1 MTSLDQ
7 VTLWLL
13 GYKYLALFPLAVAE
27 GPIITVLAGFFVS
40 LGQLNF
46 WLAYIIIVAGD
57 LIGDAIHYFIGRLGG
72 EKFIT
77 KWGHH
82 IGINENQVTSLEKQF
97 DKRGSQLLFI
107 GKMSHGI
114 GGAFLVAAGI
124 IKMPFDKFIFS
135 NMLATLLKSLIL
147 LLVGYYF
154 GQALSTINS
163 YLERIALISI
173 GLAIFAFL
181 IYFFYFRKKQNNGQ
195 SVI

>member
-1 MTSLDQ
+1 MISLDQ

-13 GYKYLALFPLAVAE
+13 GYKYFALFPLAVAE
-27 GPIITVLAGFFVS
+27 GPIVTVIAGFFVS

-46 WLAYIIIVAGD
+46 WLAYFIIVAGD
-57 LIGDAIHYFIGRLGG
+57 LIGDAIHYLIGRWGG

-82 IGINENQVTSLEKQF
+82 LGISETQVASLEKQF

-124 IKMPFDKFIFS
+124 IKMPFGKFIFS

-147 LLVGYYF
+147 LLIGYYF
-154 GQALSTINS
+154 GQALSTINT

-173 GLAIFAFL
+173 GIGIFAFL

-195 SVI
+195 SVV